1 MTKTVNGD
9 LRIFSGNANPA
20 LAQKI
25 AAHLGMDLGNMRVE
39 RFADGEIDVQ
49 ILESVR
55 AHDCYIIQPTCP
67 PVNENLMELLI
78 MIDAFKRASAGKITA
93 VNLPQHTS
101 ILKSIILPRIRPSQ
115 RFITSLSIITVKL
128 SSI

>member
-1 MTKTVNGD
+1 MTKSVNGD
-9 LRIFSGNANPA
+9 LRIFSGNSNIA
-20 LAQKI
+20 LSQKI
-25 AAHLGMDLGNMRVE
+25 CEHLNMELGKLRVE

-78 MIDAFKRASAGKITA
+78 MI
-93 VNLPQHTS
+93 
-101 ILKSIILPRIRPSQ
+101 
-115 RFITSLSIITVKL
+115 
-128 SSI
+128 

>member
-1 MTKTVNGD
+1 MTKSVNGD
-9 LRIFSGNANPA
+9 LRIFTGNANPA
-20 LAQKI
+20 LARKI
-25 AAHLGMDLGNMRVE
+25 CEHLNMDLGKLRVE
-39 RFADGEIDVQ
+39 KFADGEIDVQ

-93 VNLPQHTS
+93 VIPYFGYARADRKASPRVPITAKLASNL
-101 ILKSIILPRIRPSQ
+101 
-115 RFITSLSIITVKL
+115 ITTPGRTAL
-128 SSI
+128 